1 MSAADGDSR
10 DGFEDGLE
18 EALRRTG
25 EGFTAEGR
33 ALVDGGVLRGRRR
46 LLRRRVGA
54 VTGSVA
60 ALALVGFGTSYAT
73 GSIGGDGSADRQ
85 SGVAGKPT
93 PAASEKPG
101 EKPGEK
107 PVDKKK
113 AAHGDGPAVS
123 KADVIKILE
132 GLLPDGKVSGQDGR
146 GTSDQ
151 PGPLATLVFD
161 DGKGAGAIS
170 ASVGAVDPHGATVEE
185 QLTCPDKAM
194 TNFDSCT
201 TETLADGSRVL
212 LYRGYEYPDL
222 RVKTKLWS
230 AFLLTPKGYTVSVSE
245 WNAPTEKDSATTRPQ
260 PPLSIAQL
268 KAVVGSAKWQ
278 PVMDALGEAP
288 AEAAAPPIAQGTE
301 KDVLLKTLKSQ
312 LPQRAKVVREGGQE
326 SEYVY
331 VVVDDGK
338 GESLVQI
345 NVQPHMSDGGG
356 QLYGDDTQTLPDGTK
371 VRERKGNG
379 DDKGGAGMVQWTV
392 DTLRKDGFRVV
403 ISAFNSG
410 SQVKD
415 ATRAEP
421 ALTMAELKKIAL
433 SDAWRG

>member
-10 DGFEDGLE
+10 DAFEDGLE

-33 ALVDGGVLRGRRR
+33 SMVDGGVLRGRRR
-46 LLRRRVGA
+46 LLRRRAGA

-73 GSIGGDGSADRQ
+73 GAIGGDGGADRQ
-85 SGVAGKPT
+85 SGAAGKPT
-93 PAASEKPG
+93 PAASEKPDG
-101 EKPGEK
+101 KG
-107 PVDKKK
+107 K

-132 GLLPDGKVSGQDGR
+132 GLLPAGKVSGQDGR
-146 GTSDQ
+146 GTSD
-151 PGPLATLVFD
+151 PLGPLATVVFD
-161 DGKGAGAIS
+161 DGPGAAAIS
-170 ASVGAVDPHGATVEE
+170 ASVGSVDPDGVTADE
-185 QLTCPDKAM
+185 QLACPDKAM

-201 TETLADGSRVL
+201 AETLADGSRL
-212 LYRGYEYPDL
+212 MLYRGYEYPDL
-222 RVKTKLWS
+222 HVKTKLWH
-230 AFLLTPKGYTVSVSE
+230 AYLMTPKGYTVSVSE
-245 WNAPTEKDSATTRPQ
+245 WNAPTEKDSAISRPQ
-260 PPLSIAQL
+260 PPLSTAQL
-268 KAVVGSAKWQ
+268 KSVVTSAKWQ

-288 AEAAAPPIAQGTE
+288 AEAAAPPSIKGTE
-301 KDVLLKTLKSQ
+301 KSTLLKSLKSL
-312 LPQRAKVVREGGQE
+312 LPHRAKVVGEGGQE

-338 GESLVQI
+338 GKSLVQL
-345 NVQPHMSDGGG
+345 NVQPGMSDEGGE
-356 QLYGDDTQTLPDGTK
+356 LFDADTETLPDGTK
-371 VRERKGNG
+371 VRKRKGNG
-379 DDKGGAGMVQWTV
+379 DDKGGANMVQWTV
-392 DTLRKDGFRVV
+392 DTMTEDGFRVV

-421 ALTMAELKKIAL
+421 ALTMAELRKIAL
-433 SDAWRG
+433 SESWRGK